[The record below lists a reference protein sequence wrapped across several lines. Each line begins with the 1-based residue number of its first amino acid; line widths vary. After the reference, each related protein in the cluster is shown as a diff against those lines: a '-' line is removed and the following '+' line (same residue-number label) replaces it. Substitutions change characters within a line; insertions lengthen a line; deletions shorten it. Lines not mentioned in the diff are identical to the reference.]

1 MPLIAFGVGVAG
13 VAALIGTGPAATAA
27 VEEVAVAGE
36 TEAVTPLADMAAP
49 VPAALGSITVPRF
62 TDAEDDGEPTLRF

>member
-1 MPLIAFGVGVAG
+1 LPRNSDSILFLIFFYQLNQSFISVIAFGVGVAG

-36 TEAVTPLADMAAP
+36 TEAVTPLAGLFYEGP
-49 VPAALGSITVPRF
+49 W
-62 TDAEDDGEPTLRF
+62 